1 MTINQLCSSTEW
13 VRVRVSTTPLT
24 KCVQKCFTKDFRSSY
39 ITSFLTACPSSN
51 VVTDWWRKR
60 LPVRHIN
67 TQTEVT
73 HLVILPPASVYEIK
87 SEILKWWVLDIT
99 PIHCINVH
107 SVKRWMRNYFFFDR
121 KLFNLQNAK
130 VIVMFRIYLVN
141 TFKNVYFKGIVRLV

>member
-1 MTINQLCSSTEW
+1 MTKNQLCSSS
-13 VRVRVSTTPLT
+13 VRVSTTRLT
-24 KCVQKCFTKDFRSSY
+24 KCVQKCFTQDFRSY
-39 ITSFLTACPSSN
+39 VTSFLTACPSSN

-60 LPVRHIN
+60 PPVRHIN

-73 HLVILPPASVYEIK
+73 HLAILPPASVYEIK

-107 SVKRWMRNYFFFDR
+107 SVKRWLRKYFFFDR

-130 VIVMFRIYLVN
+130 VIVTLRIYLVN
-141 TFKNVYFKGIVRLV
+141 TFQNVYFKGIVRLV